1 MPTIQTCIV
10 KSRKNKN
17 QTSNQFR
24 TKLRYSGEIKL
35 RTQMY
40 QRKEEKK
47 TKILKK
53 EYIIISKISKTMK
66 GLKEKLHT
74 GKEEKSEE
82 IRKKGSNGVFLSVLH
97 GLKNTAIKLILILY
111 SGTM

>member
-24 TKLRYSGEIKL
+24 TKLRYPGEIKL

-40 QRKEEKK
+40 QRKEERK

-53 EYIIISKISKTMK
+53 GYIITSKVSKT
-66 GLKEKLHT
+66 
-74 GKEEKSEE
+74 
-82 IRKKGSNGVFLSVLH
+82 
-97 GLKNTAIKLILILY
+97 IKR
-111 SGTM
+111 T